1 MLQGKTQG
9 EWPANELL
17 LAGIRMKVFSML
29 GIARAAGLA
38 WLFAG
43 LAILSAFAAKDPAA
57 IIVEPA
63 KGTEPGGTHLSRDLN
78 GVLETGENLTLRL
91 NADLGSVHVV
101 PLQKGATPIVRYS
114 LHIETDAREPLA
126 SQLLDH
132 YVLNARSLPSG
143 AEIAGN
149 LPPQFARGANGAQ
162 FWVHFEVSVPASY
175 GLEIST
181 GAGDILT
188 ADVGGTATLTTEGGN
203 IVTGK
208 LSTSLSDA
216 SH

>member
-1 MLQGKTQG
+1 
-9 EWPANELL
+9 
-17 LAGIRMKVFSML
+17 MKAFSML
-29 GIARAAGLA
+29 GVARTAGMA
-38 WLFAG
+38 CVFAG
-43 LAILSAFAAKDPAA
+43 LVMPSAFAAKDPAA

-63 KGTEPGGTHLSRDLN
+63 RGNEPGAGGVRFSKDLN

-188 ADVGGTATLTTEGGN
+188 ADVGGTATLTT
-203 IVTGK
+203 
-208 LSTSLSDA
+208 
-216 SH
+216 